1 MKMVEQNA
9 RSGHGRFEAE
19 EVGLREAIWGD
30 EVMEVKL
37 GEVPESPALLEGQQ
51 GHV

>member
-1 MKMVEQNA
+1 MIEQDP
-9 RSGHGRFEAE
+9 RGCHGFAQTNEVRF
-19 EVGLREAIWGD
+19 GQAIWGD